1 MRWQKIKQV
10 ATVMVATAR
19 LAASAEIDPSYSPGA
34 SVCVQIC
41 CYFAGRI
48 YAVKHPHLRV
58 AIKKRVMALNVL
70 NCVDLPSE
78 MSSHTHAPTHAH
90 THTHYFVFGQA
101 E

>member
-1 MRWQKIKQV
+1 
-10 ATVMVATAR
+10 
-19 LAASAEIDPSYSPGA
+19 
-34 SVCVQIC
+34 VCVQIC

-78 MSSHTHAPTHAH
+78 MSSHTHAPTHARTQ
-90 THTHYFVFGQA
+90 THIIVCLDRQNDKRSTVHIMLMSAFH
-101 E
+101 

>member
-1 MRWQKIKQV
+1 M
-10 ATVMVATAR
+10 
-19 LAASAEIDPSYSPGA
+19 
-34 SVCVQIC
+34 CVQIC

-78 MSSHTHAPTHAH
+78 MSSHTHAPTHTHAH
-90 THTHYFVFGQA
+90 THTHIILCLDRQNDNRSTVHIMLMSAFHSTWGQRICA
-101 E
+101 GC